1 MPINI
6 PPFWAKYEHREDK
19 GSVIVNGWSD
29 RSATEAL
36 ENAQKR
42 AKKVFDLV
50 MSGKKLGE
58 YDYSTLPIREQILET
73 VTHDGRPVAVI
84 SRNRYGAA
92 VLNTEKVLFADVDF
106 KPFSAGG
113 FFKAIALMFN
123 PGKKKEL
130 AETQRRE
137 EIARVSSWGEKNRD
151 HPFRLYRTFA
161 GMRLL
166 FTGRTYDPKDTATIR
181 VLESLGSDPLY
192 VKLTK
197 NQSCFRARL
206 TAKPW
211 RIGLDRPPA
220 AFPFLNNREGGKY
233 RHWLDE
239 YLEKSA
245 RYRCC
250 DIVNEGWHRPADPEI
265 RKIIELHD
273 RLTGVAAKELP
284 LA

>member
-6 PPFWAKYEHREDK
+6 PPFWAKCEHREGKD
-19 GSVIVNGWSD
+19 SVIVNGWST

-58 YDYSTLPIREQILET
+58 YDYSTLPIREQIVSP
-73 VTHDGRPVAVI
+73 VTHDGKEIAVI

-113 FFKAIALMFN
+113 FFNAIALLFN
-123 PGKKKEL
+123 PSRKKES
-130 AETQRRE
+130 AEAQRNA
-137 EIARVSSWGEKNRD
+137 EIARVLAWGEQNRD
-151 HPFRLYRTFA
+151 HPFRLYRTCA
-161 GMRLL
+161 GLRLL
-166 FTGRTYDPKDTATIR
+166 FTGKTYDPKADSTMLL
-181 VLESLGSDPLY
+181 LESLGSDPLY
-192 VKLTK
+192 IKLTK
-197 NQSCFRARL
+197 NQGCFRARL

-211 RIGLDRPPA
+211 RIDIDRPPA
-220 AFPFLNNREGGKY
+220 TYPFLNNKDSGRY
-233 RHWLDE
+233 RQWLEE
-239 YLEKSA
+239 YLAKSE
-245 RYRCC
+245 RYRVCELMKE
-250 DIVNEGWHRPADPEI
+250 EGHRADDPEI
-265 RKIIELHD
+265 RKVLELHD
-273 RLTGVAAKELP
+273 RMTRTAAKELP

>member
-6 PPFWAKYEHREDK
+6 PPFWAKYEHREGKD
-19 GSVIVNGWSD
+19 SVIVNGWST
-29 RSATEAL
+29 RSQSEAL

-50 MSGKKLGE
+50 LSGKKLGE

-73 VTHDGRPVAVI
+73 VTHDGKQIAVI

-113 FFKAIALMFN
+113 IFNAIALLFN
-123 PGKKKEL
+123 AAKKKEL
-130 AETQRRE
+130 VEAQRNA
-137 EIARVSSWGEKNRD
+137 EIARIVSWGGKNYD
-151 HPFRLYRTFA
+151 HPFRLYRTCA
-161 GMRLL
+161 GLRLL
-166 FTGRTYDPKDTATIR
+166 FTGRPYDPKDNETIR
-181 VLESLGSDPLY
+181 LLEALGSDPLY
-192 VKLTK
+192 IRLTK

-211 RIGLDRPPA
+211 RIALDRPPA
-220 AFPFLNNREGGKY
+220 VFPFMNNRDSGKY
-233 RHWLDE
+233 RHWLDD
-239 YLEKSA
+239 YLAKSE
-245 RYRCC
+245 RYRACEL
-250 DIVNEGWHRPADPEI
+250 IGEGRRIEDPEI
-265 RKIIELHD
+265 RKVVELHD
-273 RLTGVAAKELP
+273 RMCRIGDKELP